1 MSHTLRSLVTALA
14 ILAAAGLT
22 QADTVTLKTGE
33 TLTGTSEGQADGKL
47 TFVHPALGRL
57 VIPMAQVQSV
67 ATDPGAE
74 KAAKLDA
81 AKATVAEAGLVVAE
95 PEQVAIKPE
104 RWRLLPG
111 WNSTFEAGFS
121 GEAGNSENI
130 NIYLKFLTKQE
141 TDDTRASI
149 GSTYFLNT
157 DEGDR
162 TTNELRV
169 FGRHDWLMPES
180 PWFWFAKGDGEMDEF
195 ESWDYRVTGHVG
207 PGYELVNRDDLKIN
221 LLAGLGG
228 SVELGGDGD
237 DEIMPE
243 ALVGAELEWHP
254 DARQTIVA
262 HATYYPDLEAID
274 EDGRTVGGAS
284 WAWLLDEGNRLSLKL
299 GVDAEYESETEGDA
313 DHLDLKAYGALV
325 FDF

>member
-1 MSHTLRSLVTALA
+1 MSNTFRTFAVALA
-14 ILAAAGLT
+14 IFVASDLT
-22 QADTVTLKTGE
+22 HADTVILKTGE
-33 TLTGTSEGQADGKL
+33 TLTGTSAGEADGKL
-47 TFVHPALGRL
+47 NFDHPVLGRL
-57 VIPMAQVQSV
+57 SIPMAQVESI
-67 ATDPGAE
+67 ATDAE
-74 KAAKLDA
+74 AEEAAKLDA
-81 AKATVAEAGLVVAE
+81 AKATVKKAGLVVGE
-95 PEQVAIKPE
+95 PEEVKIKPE
-104 RWRLLPG
+104 RWRLIAG
-111 WNSTFEAGFS
+111 WDSTFEAGFS
-121 GEAGNSENI
+121 GEAGNSENV
-130 NIYLKFLTKQE
+130 NIYLKFLTRHEDEATKA
-141 TDDTRASI
+141 RV

-169 FGRHDWLMPES
+169 FGRHDWLMPDS

-195 ESWDYRVTGHVG
+195 ESWDYRITGHVG

-221 LLAGLGG
+221 LLAGVGAA
-228 SVELGGDGD
+228 VELGGDSGD
-237 DEIMPE
+237 DIMPE
-243 ALVGAELEWHP
+243 ALVGGELEWHP
-254 DARQTIVA
+254 DDRQTIAA

-284 WAWLLDEGNRLSLKL
+284 WSWLLDEGNRLSLKF